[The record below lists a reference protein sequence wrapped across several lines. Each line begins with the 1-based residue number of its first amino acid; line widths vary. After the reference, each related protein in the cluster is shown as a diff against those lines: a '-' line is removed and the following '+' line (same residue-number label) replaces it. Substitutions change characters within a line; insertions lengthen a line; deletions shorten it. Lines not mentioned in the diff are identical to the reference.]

1 MEYRTR
7 LLSEST
13 RKQKQKDL
21 FLICSCLEV
30 SIKKKKKKIP
40 SQLRTVTIEIAVEG
54 LHSESVREI
63 QFVLINVDLKVALD
77 ENGGVVVDV
86 N

>member
-1 MEYRTR
+1 
-7 LLSEST
+7 
-13 RKQKQKDL
+13 
-21 FLICSCLEV
+21 
-30 SIKKKKKKIP
+30 
-40 SQLRTVTIEIAVEG
+40 LRTVTIEIAVEG

-63 QFVLINVDLKVALD
+63 QFVLIDVDLKVALD

>member
-13 RKQKQKDL
+13 RKQKS
-21 FLICSCLEV
+21 FVLICCCFEV
-30 SIKKKKKKIP
+30 SIRKNPKIP

-63 QFVLINVDLKVALD
+63 QFVLIDVDLKVALD

>member
-1 MEYRTR
+1 MR

-13 RKQKQKDL
+13 RQK
-21 FLICSCLEV
+21 ICLSSLNVRSETQ
-30 SIKKKKKKIP
+30 IP
-40 SQLRTVTIEIAVEG
+40 SRPRTVTIEIAVEG
-54 LHSESVREI
+54 LHSESVRKI
-63 QFVLINVDLKVALD
+63 QFVLIDVDLKVALD